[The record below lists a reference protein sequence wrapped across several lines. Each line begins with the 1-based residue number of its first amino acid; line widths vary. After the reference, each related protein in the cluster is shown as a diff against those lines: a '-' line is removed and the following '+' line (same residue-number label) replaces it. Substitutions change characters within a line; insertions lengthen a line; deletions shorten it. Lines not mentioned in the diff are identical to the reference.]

1 MQLKVFI
8 DLNTPL
14 KLPIN
19 YNHILQGIIYTA
31 ANNSNGKFTK
41 ELHDEGIPSDGNDQ
55 FKLFCFSK
63 IIGNYSITDKHI
75 CFHKSI
81 FLRSEVSILI
91 LFILFMK
98 VFLSMGFAFKIG
110 ASSLD

>member
-41 ELHDEGIPSDGNDQ
+41 
-55 FKLFCFSK
+55 
-63 IIGNYSITDKHI
+63 
-75 CFHKSI
+75 
-81 FLRSEVSILI
+81 
-91 LFILFMK
+91 
-98 VFLSMGFAFKIG
+98 
-110 ASSLD
+110 